1 MTRASRDKGN
11 RAECALVQALQ
22 DAGFAAERVPLS
34 GAMHGRFGGDLSVPL
49 LGTDRRC
56 EVKVRANGFIQLYDW
71 LDDADLLI
79 VRADRRTPLVVIP
92 WKLAVEIATA
102 ADREVQRNSREN
114 GESRRT
120 KIRRHK

>member
-1 MTRASRDKGN
+1 
-11 RAECALVQALQ
+11 
-22 DAGFAAERVPLS
+22 
-34 GAMHGRFGGDLSVPL
+34 MHGRLAAISACQL

-56 EVKVRANGFIQLYDW
+56 EVKVRANGFIELYDW

-114 GESRRT
+114 GNRAGRNPATQVTEG
-120 KIRRHK
+120 KIVMSTNANNFPIHMADDGFGDALDADRVI

>member
-1 MTRASRDKGN
+1 
-11 RAECALVQALQ
+11 
-22 DAGFAAERVPLS
+22 
-34 GAMHGRFGGDLSVPL
+34 MHGQFGGDLSVPL